1 MTSNNCV
8 ILFYSLSIFVLIV
21 NTIIPVVEGNIH
33 GFTVTEQFEPCDWP
47 AATDGLRSKSKM
59 KTTIGNVHFYD
70 PFCPPGFL
78 DIANW
83 TAIVMQNPTTCYT
96 YTSCQAR
103 VALSPE
109 QLAAS
114 YVLRGGGGTVVGLP
128 AAPAAPAAPVAPVAP
143 AAPAAPVA
151 PATPVVPVAPAQP
164 RQPVTTGAF
173 PF

>member
-1 MTSNNCV
+1 MMSHN
-8 ILFYSLSIFVLIV
+8 FVLIHALSLV
-21 NTIIPVVEGNIH
+21 LLLNTIIHIVESNIH

-47 AATDGLRSKSKM
+47 TATDGLRKKSKM

-103 VALSPE
+103 AALSPE

-114 YVLRGGGGTVVGLP
+114 YVLRGGGQSAPAAPALP
-128 AAPAAPAAPVAPVAP
+128 AAPAAPVSPVAPVAP
-143 AAPAAPVA
+143 AAP
-151 PATPVVPVAPAQP
+151 VVPAAPAQP
-164 RQPVTTGAF
+164 AKPATTGAF